1 MAPAQ
6 SKSPVRY
13 QLDFIDGL
21 RALAAL
27 YIVTHHA
34 VQTAGFVRWWTVPFT
49 FGREVVVVFIAI
61 SGFCLGL
68 PLARRGQWTLDARTF
83 YRKRIR
89 RILPPYYAALA
100 VGFLIIAIYA
110 MLGRPQDYLGHR
122 FKWAMIW
129 SHIALVQNWMPSQ
142 FVTVDGPLWSISIE
156 CQIYLLFPLVAWL
169 WHRTGRWITLGVLF
183 LFVHL
188 VTHFAHGGGTNF
200 LFAFGVGLL
209 GVDLAFRP
217 QSRPFLL
224 AGVAVSLV
232 AIPLTR
238 PSHGSLS
245 ESLIALATALL
256 MAYCAQVPKSFGSRL
271 LGWKPLAW
279 IGTFSYSVYLVHS
292 YVEILC
298 VRWIASHGLFW
309 ARITPAERASVL
321 VFVISPLAVV
331 LSYFFHRVF
340 ERPFMGAARQR
351 AEARLEPNAGLTL
364 GV

>member
-238 PSHGSLS
+238 PSQPFRVVDRSRHGFADGVLRPGAKELWEPSAGLEAAGMDRDVLLQRVPGSFVRGDSLR
-245 ESLIALATALL
+245 SLDREPRIVL
-256 MAYCAQVPKSFGSRL
+256 GSN
-271 LGWKPLAW
+271 
-279 IGTFSYSVYLVHS
+279 
-292 YVEILC
+292 
-298 VRWIASHGLFW
+298 
-309 ARITPAERASVL
+309 
-321 VFVISPLAVV
+321 
-331 LSYFFHRVF
+331 
-340 ERPFMGAARQR
+340 
-351 AEARLEPNAGLTL
+351 NAGRKGLGSSVRDLTPCRRPEL
-364 GV
+364 LLPPRL